1 MSQSGT
7 HDAQHAEARIL
18 VVDDEPAN
26 VLLLERILRGARY
39 PHVRSSTDSGSVM
52 GIVHRWSPD
61 LIVLDLIMPPP
72 DGFAILEELS
82 ATPASPRIPVLVLTA
97 SGMGSVKERAFTL
110 GASDFVTKPFDL
122 AEVLLRIRN
131 LLGTRH
137 LELALRDQN
146 EALELRVGE
155 RTIELTASLTEL
167 NRVMDERQV
176 LMSRLVSAQE
186 EERRRIASDIH
197 DDTIQA
203 MVAVGMQIELV
214 RRAIGD
220 APLANELDGLV
231 RTVRDAIGRLRSL
244 LFDVHPAML
253 EREGL
258 AKSLQ
263 TYLDRMRD
271 AGGPAFRLDVSAEHE
286 PVPDA
291 RATLYRI
298 AQEALSNARKHAEAD
313 LVEVSLRAGPEGV
326 ILRITDDGIGFDPSR
341 VVRLEEGHLGLTTMR
356 ERAALAGGRCRIES
370 APGRGT
376 TVEVRIDADR
386 ASFGHVPLGGIP
398 VAAETSAA

>member
-1 MSQSGT
+1 VSQSGT

-26 VLLLERILRGARY
+26 VLILERILRRARY
-39 PHVRSSTDSGSVM
+39 THVRSTTDSGSVM
-52 GIVHRWSPD
+52 GIVRRWSPD
-61 LIVLDLIMPPP
+61 LILLDLTMPPP

-97 SGMGSVKERAFTL
+97 SDKGSVKERAFTL

-146 EALELRVGE
+146 EALERRVRE
-155 RTIELTASLTEL
+155 RTIELTASLAEL
-167 NRVMDERQV
+167 NRVMDERQA
-176 LMSRLVSAQE
+176 LISRFVSAQE

-203 MVAVGMQIELV
+203 MVAAGMQIELV

-220 APLANELDGLV
+220 APLADELDGLV

-258 AKSLQ
+258 AKSLR

-271 AGGPAFRLDVSAEHE
+271 AGGPDFRLDVSAEHE
-286 PVPDA
+286 PATDA

-313 LVEVSLRAGPEGV
+313 FVEVSLRAGSEGL
-326 ILRITDDGIGFDPSR
+326 ILRITDDGIGFDPGR

-356 ERAALAGGRCRIES
+356 ERAALAGGTCRIES

-376 TVEVRIDADR
+376 TVEVRFDADR
-386 ASFGHVPLGGIP
+386 ALLGHVPFGGIP